1 MLFRSNIDKLKRVI
15 MDDIAEHHKEKL
27 REDVEGRY
35 LECREEIQSCMKRIR
50 EDQEDII
57 RASRGGIEEIQK
69 KQEEFTRKY
78 EDAKKDKKELEAF
91 ISKLHRMT
99 QERADELERAIRSTG
114 R

>member
-1 MLFRSNIDKLKRVI
+1 MIFVTGPLFAGKR
-15 MDDIAEHHKEKL
+15 E
-27 REDVEGRY
+27 Y
-35 LECREEIQSCMKRIR
+35 IR
-50 EDQEDII
+50 
-57 RASRGGIEEIQK
+57 RTLGLS
-69 KQEEFTRKY
+69 QEEFTRKY